1 MEMMDICLLKHVGV
15 LGFLSVVVHLSKQHN
30 VRDPEFGENKR
41 SGCTCMYVH
50 VHIHHTNG
58 GSKGIFTDSSFHDN
72 GGNGVLADEE
82 GTLWWYSV
90 ENKRRLIT
98 TEESASPHTSMPSVT
113 FTFHQDP

>member
-1 MEMMDICLLKHVGV
+1 MVRTKGVGV
-15 LGFLSVVVHLSKQHN
+15 HV
-30 VRDPEFGENKR
+30 
-41 SGCTCMYVH
+41 CMYMY
-50 VHIHHTNG
+50 TSYMNG

>member
-50 VHIHHTNG
+50 VHIIHVHTYMYDVYMYDVYMYIHTCTHHT
-58 GSKGIFTDSSFHDN
+58 
-72 GGNGVLADEE
+72 
-82 GTLWWYSV
+82 
-90 ENKRRLIT
+90 
-98 TEESASPHTSMPSVT
+98 
-113 FTFHQDP
+113 